1 MDRWFSST
9 FAALATPSFRVLWF
23 GTIGS
28 FIAFFMAMI
37 VQSVVAFELTG
48 TNTAVGL
55 VVAAQGAGMGGFG
68 PIGGAY
74 ADRWPKRRVVVIC
87 QLMTAAMLCGVAA
100 LLHLERLTI
109 EMLCAAAFVMGTSFA
124 FMGPARQSL
133 AVELVPDEHRGNAMA
148 VSQIAN
154 TASRVLG
161 PVVAGFLLAWPASG
175 ATGAYLCMAFLYMSS
190 ALSMAWIPKS
200 VVRAEASDVSVWSS
214 VFEGFGYVWREP
226 RLRLLV
232 GFFISVILIGFPH
245 VSLLP
250 GLVEN
255 EFGIDSQ
262 AVSTLFV
269 ASAVGALLASVSVAR
284 FADAPRA
291 LSIYTGMALLFALG
305 LGGLALSPSLLAA
318 SLFMVL
324 VGAGNGGFQ
333 SLNSAVIARG
343 TAPEYMG
350 RVMSL
355 TLIAFAGFGLMALPF
370 GMLADRI
377 GEPMTLGS
385 MAGCVLVISLV
396 LGRALVRE
404 TARRVGVP

>member
-87 QLMTAAMLCGVAA
+87 QLATAVVLCAVAW
-100 LLHLERLTI
+100 LLHIERLTI
-109 EMLCAAAFVMGTSFA
+109 EMLCAGAFVMGTSFA

-133 AVELVPDEHRGNAMA
+133 AVELVPIENRGNAMA

-154 TASRVLG
+154 TASRVFG
-161 PVVAGFLLAWPASG
+161 PVAAGLFLEWPRSG
-175 ATGAYLCMAFLYMSS
+175 ATGAYICMAALYTTS
-190 ALSMAWIPKS
+190 AISMIWVPKS
-200 VVRAEASDVSVWSS
+200 VVREDANNTSVWSS

-226 RLRLLV
+226 RLRLLLAFFV
-232 GFFISVILIGFPH
+232 GAILVGFPH

-262 AVSTLFV
+262 EVSSLFV
-269 ASAVGALLASVSVAR
+269 ASALGALFASVTVAR
-284 FADAPRA
+284 FADSERA
-291 LSIYTGMALLFALG
+291 IAIYTGMALLFAVG
-305 LGGLALSPSLLAA
+305 LVALAHSPSMLWANAFMLLIG
-318 SLFMVL
+318 L
-324 VGAGNGGFQ
+324 GNGGFQ
-333 SLNSAVIARG
+333 SLNSAVIARE

-370 GMLADRI
+370 GVLADQI
-377 GEPMTLGS
+377 GEPSTLLS
-385 MAGCVLVISLV
+385 MGLVVFGISLV
-396 LGRALVRE
+396 LGRALSRH
-404 TARRVGVP
+404 